1 MEETRVRFPEW
12 GRFSWRREWL
22 PTPVFLPGGFH
33 GQRSLVGHGPL
44 GHKELHMTEVTG
56 HACQYSRLENS
67 MDRGVWWTT
76 VHGVYYRVHHD

>member
-33 GQRSLVGHGPL
+33 GQRSLVGPGPL
-44 GHKELHMTEVTG
+44 GNKELDMTEVTG

-76 VHGVYYRVHHD
+76 VHGVTESTTTE